1 MNTNLLDIGSWW
13 QSLQGFE
20 KIFWFIALLFSL
32 LFLIQTIFSFAAGDG
47 DEAFGDADAAAD
59 ADDGIGY
66 GFFTIKNFI
75 AFFTVFGWTGVA
87 LSKSNMSSIA
97 IIGVALLAGCLMVA
111 MMVVIM
117 RSMSRLKQSGTLVID
132 NAIGKTGTVYLL
144 IPGGRTGAGK
154 VNIQLQ
160 GAMKE
165 LNAITD
171 DAADI
176 ATGSF
181 IKVTGVV
188 NNNMLLVSK
197 TL

>member
-1 MNTNLLDIGSWW
+1 MNTPLLDIGSWW
-13 QSLQGFE
+13 QQLQGFE

-32 LFLIQTIFSFAAGDG
+32 LFVIQTIFSFAAGDG

-75 AFFTVFGWTGVA
+75 AFFTIFGWTGVA
-87 LSKSNMSSIA
+87 LSKSNLGSIA
-97 IIGVALLAGCLMVA
+97 VIGIALLAGCLMVL
-111 MMVVIM
+111 MMAVIM
-117 RSMSRLKQSGTLVID
+117 RSMSRLKQSGTLIIG
-132 NAIGKTGTVYLL
+132 NAVGKTGTVYL
-144 IPGGRTGAGK
+144 PVPAGRSGTGK

-165 LNAITD
+165 LSAITD
-171 DAADI
+171 DDTDI

-188 NNNMLLVSK
+188 NNNMLVVSK